1 MIESETLVL
10 LYVPCST
17 KEEAVRIGTY
27 LVNERLIACA
37 NTFESQSIYRWKG
50 KIQSEAEAILLCKT
64 TSLRAF
70 AAEKRIRELHSYDLP
85 CIMTL
90 KPASVNYDY
99 AKWVAGEVSQSA
111 TLAGAHDSE
120 VTN

>member
-1 MIESETLVL
+1 MLQAETLVL
-10 LYVPCST
+10 LYVPCGT
-17 KEEAVRIGTY
+17 KEEAVRIGTH
-27 LVNERLIACA
+27 LLSERLVACA
-37 NTFESQSIYRWKG
+37 NTFESHSIYSWEGEIK
-50 KIQSEAEAILLCKT
+50 SEVEAILLCKT

-85 CIMTL
+85 CVVTIN
-90 KPASVNYDY
+90 PASVNYDY

-111 TLAGAHDSE
+111 RLVGAHDNE